1 MGKALFKIYMFNLP
15 EWIEY
20 TVLDPAWRIE
30 SARLDPISRMDENMS
45 RSSTRNTT
53 KSSRIIWT
61 AENKVNNKLKYE
73 EKKFIIIHSNPDPRS
88 ILQNYD
94 SDPDLA
100 Y

>member
-1 MGKALFKIYMFNLP
+1 MCKALFKVQMFNLP
-15 EWIEY
+15 EWIEN

-45 RSSTRNTT
+45 RSSTRNIT

-73 EKKFIIIHSNPDPRS
+73 KKFILIHSDPDPRS
-88 ILQNYD
+88 ILKNWIQIRI
-94 SDPDLA
+94 
-100 Y
+100 